1 MSSPSTALESRRIGA
16 LVVVVG
22 LLTLASVALMIGLGG
37 ALAPRPGSAYQSPM
51 VEFEL
56 ALTPAE
62 LLAVLDSPAT
72 RATLDANNRWDFLF
86 MTLYSLL
93 HAAFF
98 LYAASLNRLRQRL
111 RFRSSAF
118 IYFGFGLAAAMFL
131 GDVLETRQ
139 LLSLSAAVT
148 EQDAIQLGLKWLIIT
163 TRVKWAALFVA
174 SMLLGLATAAYFG
187 RTPGILLSVLFAS
200 AGTLGLMSLIH
211 APARPLCELATT
223 LMALAW
229 VWLLVHAAMTA
240 FRTAKR

>member
-1 MSSPSTALESRRIGA
+1 M
-16 LVVVVG
+16 VG
-22 LLTLASVALMIGLGG
+22 VGG

-51 VEFEL
+51 LEFEL

-62 LLAVLDSPAT
+62 ILAVLDSPAT
-72 RATLDANNRWDFLF
+72 RSILDANNRWDFLF
-86 MTLYSLL
+86 MTLYSLM

-98 LYAASLNRLRQRL
+98 LYAASLNRLRQRV
-111 RFRSSAF
+111 RFRSAFF
-118 IYFGFGLAAAMFL
+118 IYFGFALSAIMFI

-139 LLSLSAAVT
+139 LLSLSNAVT
-148 EQDAIQLGLKWLIIT
+148 EEDVLQLGLKWLIVT
-163 TRVKWAALFVA
+163 TRIKWAALFVA
-174 SMLLGLATAAYFG
+174 SMLLGLSTAAYFG

-229 VWLLVHAAMTA
+229 LWLLVHAGITA
-240 FRTAKR
+240 FRKARV